1 FFNAYHQTR
10 GVFLKQRVLK
20 AMIILGL
27 AALGFA
33 LVELVLTS
41 RLDLTIDF
49 LFYPGLDKDTPFQ
62 VVIKNGTVQQQQ
74 TVSPAS
80 PRLTL
85 KGLKIDAY
93 QLTVS
98 LDKMN
103 IVSTELNFDRSF
115 DFYRKSERV
124 EIPITELSTVTFLE
138 TSIDDP
144 LLRIKWQVKN
154 LKDYVPSGFE
164 VSVQAVSQRTSV
176 NYLEVDI
183 RKLLNNPDDAIFFR
197 LSPVSQ
203 EGHRLTTF
211 EKTLSARL
219 ANLKIALPPQINSF
233 ETSVRVGGR
242 IIQMDPYTN
251 LVSFPY
257 LADVDEIPVEILY
270 YQQPIMNLSL
280 PSEKMNQTLFVPP
293 VPAAT
298 VTQIEVLDKGL
309 RLLFALDSPP
319 ESADFLNEAF
329 QFFTVQGETFEATT
343 SAEFF
348 LPATHTAVE
357 LFIIPQFDYGIQGRA
372 AQFIKPE
379 KPDLRVALTGQKSE
393 GILRAKM
400 RSSALSSL
408 SGRYKVDR
416 QDWVAIPTFEKESEV
431 DIPMTFDQIHSLEIV
446 VEDAYSQTGEVKKWV
461 DPATPQTTFFK
472 YVKVDGTVLKAEWE
486 PLTVYSEVTVTI
498 TDNFNRITFVTETS
512 SFETELNRTGLF
524 FPLKIVIKG
533 KYGEETYT
541 AAIEEN
547 ILPPAK

>member
-1 FFNAYHQTR
+1 
-10 GVFLKQRVLK
+10 
-20 AMIILGL
+20 
-27 AALGFA
+27 
-33 LVELVLTS
+33 
-41 RLDLTIDF
+41 
-49 LFYPGLDKDTPFQ
+49 
-62 VVIKNGTVQQQQ
+62 
-74 TVSPAS
+74 
-80 PRLTL
+80 
-85 KGLKIDAY
+85 
-93 QLTVS
+93 
-98 LDKMN
+98 
-103 IVSTELNFDRSF
+103 
-115 DFYRKSERV
+115 
-124 EIPITELSTVTFLE
+124 
-138 TSIDDP
+138 
-144 LLRIKWQVKN
+144 
-154 LKDYVPSGFE
+154 
-164 VSVQAVSQRTSV
+164 
-176 NYLEVDI
+176 
-183 RKLLNNPDDAIFFR
+183 
-197 LSPVSQ
+197 
-203 EGHRLTTF
+203 
-211 EKTLSARL
+211 
-219 ANLKIALPPQINSF
+219 
-233 ETSVRVGGR
+233 
-242 IIQMDPYTN
+242 
-251 LVSFPY
+251 
-257 LADVDEIPVEILY
+257 
-270 YQQPIMNLSL
+270 
-280 PSEKMNQTLFVPP
+280 
-293 VPAAT
+293 
-298 VTQIEVLDKGL
+298 
-309 RLLFALDSPP
+309 LFALDSPP

-400 RSSALSSL
+400 RSSALSFL

-498 TDNFNRITFVTETS
+498 TDNFNRITFVTEAS

>member
-1 FFNAYHQTR
+1 
-10 GVFLKQRVLK
+10 LKQRVLK

-251 LVSFPY
+251 FVSFPY

-270 YQQPIMNLSL
+270 YQQPIMDLSL
-280 PSEKMNQTLFVPP
+280 PSEKMNQTLSVPP

-416 QDWVAIPTFEKESEV
+416 QDWIAIPTFEKESEV

-498 TDNFNRITFVTETS
+498 TDNFNRITFVTEAS

-547 ILPPAK
+547 ILPPSK

>member
-1 FFNAYHQTR
+1 
-10 GVFLKQRVLK
+10 
-20 AMIILGL
+20 MIILGL

-164 VSVQAVSQRTSV
+164 VSVQGVSQRTSV
-176 NYLEVDI
+176 NYLEVDM
-183 RKLLNNPDDAIFFR
+183 RKLLSNPDDAIFFR

-379 KPDLRVALTGQKSE
+379 KPDLRVALTGQKNE

-498 TDNFNRITFVTETS
+498 TDNFNRITFVTEAS

-547 ILPPAK
+547 ILPPSK

>member
-1 FFNAYHQTR
+1 M
-10 GVFLKQRVLK
+10 KQRVLK

-164 VSVQAVSQRTSV
+164 VSVQGVSQRTSV
-176 NYLEVDI
+176 NYLEVDM
-183 RKLLNNPDDAIFFR
+183 RKLLSNPDDAIFFR

-400 RSSALSSL
+400 RSSALSFL

>member
-1 FFNAYHQTR
+1 M
-10 GVFLKQRVLK
+10 KQRVLK

-251 LVSFPY
+251 FVSFPY

-270 YQQPIMNLSL
+270 YQQPIMDLSL
-280 PSEKMNQTLFVPP
+280 PSEKMNQTLSVPP

-498 TDNFNRITFVTETS
+498 TDNFNRITFVTEAS

-547 ILPPAK
+547 ILPPSK

>member
-1 FFNAYHQTR
+1 M
-10 GVFLKQRVLK
+10 KQRVLK

-251 LVSFPY
+251 FVSFPY

-270 YQQPIMNLSL
+270 YQQPIMDLSL
-280 PSEKMNQTLFVPP
+280 PSEKMNQTLSVPP

-416 QDWVAIPTFEKESEV
+416 QDWIAIPTFEKESEV

-498 TDNFNRITFVTETS
+498 TDNFNRITFVTEAS

-547 ILPPAK
+547 

>member
-1 FFNAYHQTR
+1 
-10 GVFLKQRVLK
+10 
-20 AMIILGL
+20 MIILGL

-270 YQQPIMNLSL
+270 YQQPIMDLSL
-280 PSEKMNQTLFVPP
+280 PSEKMNQTLSVPP

-298 VTQIEVLDKGL
+298 VTHIEVLDKGL

-416 QDWVAIPTFEKESEV
+416 QDWIAIPTFEKESEV

-498 TDNFNRITFVTETS
+498 TDNFNRITFVTEAS

-547 ILPPAK
+547 ILPPSK

>member
-1 FFNAYHQTR
+1 M
-10 GVFLKQRVLK
+10 KQRVLK

-270 YQQPIMNLSL
+270 YQQPIMDLSL
-280 PSEKMNQTLFVPP
+280 PSEKMNQTLSVPP

-309 RLLFALDSPP
+309 RL
-319 ESADFLNEAF
+319 
-329 QFFTVQGETFEATT
+329 
-343 SAEFF
+343 
-348 LPATHTAVE
+348 
-357 LFIIPQFDYGIQGRA
+357 
-372 AQFIKPE
+372 
-379 KPDLRVALTGQKSE
+379 
-393 GILRAKM
+393 
-400 RSSALSSL
+400 
-408 SGRYKVDR
+408 
-416 QDWVAIPTFEKESEV
+416 
-431 DIPMTFDQIHSLEIV
+431 
-446 VEDAYSQTGEVKKWV
+446 
-461 DPATPQTTFFK
+461 
-472 YVKVDGTVLKAEWE
+472 
-486 PLTVYSEVTVTI
+486 
-498 TDNFNRITFVTETS
+498 
-512 SFETELNRTGLF
+512 
-524 FPLKIVIKG
+524 
-533 KYGEETYT
+533 
-541 AAIEEN
+541 
-547 ILPPAK
+547 

>member
-1 FFNAYHQTR
+1 M
-10 GVFLKQRVLK
+10 KQRVLK

-379 KPDLRVALTGQKSE
+379 KPDLRVALTGQKNE

-498 TDNFNRITFVTETS
+498 TDNFNRITFVTEAS

-547 ILPPAK
+547 ILPPSK

>member
-1 FFNAYHQTR
+1 M
-10 GVFLKQRVLK
+10 KQRVLK

-251 LVSFPY
+251 FVSFPY

-270 YQQPIMNLSL
+270 YQQPIMDLSL
-280 PSEKMNQTLFVPP
+280 PSEKMNQTLSVPP

-416 QDWVAIPTFEKESEV
+416 QDWIAIPTFEKESEV

-547 ILPPAK
+547 ILPPSK

>member
-1 FFNAYHQTR
+1 M
-10 GVFLKQRVLK
+10 KQRVLK

-164 VSVQAVSQRTSV
+164 VSVQGVSQRTSV
-176 NYLEVDI
+176 NYLEVDM
-183 RKLLNNPDDAIFFR
+183 RKLLSNPDDAIFFR

-400 RSSALSSL
+400 RSSALSFL

-547 ILPPAK
+547 ILPPSK

>member
-1 FFNAYHQTR
+1 M
-10 GVFLKQRVLK
+10 KQRVLK

-251 LVSFPY
+251 FVSFPY

-270 YQQPIMNLSL
+270 YQQPIMDLSL
-280 PSEKMNQTLFVPP
+280 PSEKMNQTLSVPP

-416 QDWVAIPTFEKESEV
+416 QDWIAIPTFEKESEV

-498 TDNFNRITFVTETS
+498 TDNFNRITFVTEAS

-547 ILPPAK
+547 ILPPSK

>member
-1 FFNAYHQTR
+1 
-10 GVFLKQRVLK
+10 LKQRVLK

-164 VSVQAVSQRTSV
+164 VSVQGVSQRTSV
-176 NYLEVDI
+176 NYLEVDM
-183 RKLLNNPDDAIFFR
+183 RKLLSNPDDAIFFR

-379 KPDLRVALTGQKSE
+379 KPDLRVALTGQKNE

>member
-1 FFNAYHQTR
+1 M
-10 GVFLKQRVLK
+10 KQRVLK

-251 LVSFPY
+251 FVSFPY

-270 YQQPIMNLSL
+270 YQQPIMDLSL

-547 ILPPAK
+547 ILPPSK

>member
-1 FFNAYHQTR
+1 M
-10 GVFLKQRVLK
+10 KQRVLK

-270 YQQPIMNLSL
+270 YQQPIMDLSL
-280 PSEKMNQTLFVPP
+280 PSEKMNQTLSVPP

-416 QDWVAIPTFEKESEV
+416 QDWIAIPTFEKESEV

-498 TDNFNRITFVTETS
+498 TDNFNRITFVTEAS